1 MKATQIVFNLKETF
15 KNEICAKLTKKY
27 LELHDGLFP
36 KWDEGEEIVLTK
48 DEVGTAN
55 VVYVPI
61 RNTYDDYVS
70 FELFLIEK
78 YIVTLDGY
86 LYFEVSLKN
95 GNYDDYDDS
104 YEWIE
109 ISVEDLASILN
120 NL

>member
-36 KWDEGEEIVLTK
+36 KWDEDEEIVLTK
-48 DEVGTAN
+48 KEVGTAN
-55 VVYVPI
+55 VVYIPI
-61 RNTYDDYVS
+61 KNTYDDYVS
-70 FELFLIEK
+70 FELFVIEK

-86 LYFEVSLKN
+86 LYFEVSPKN
-95 GNYDDYDDS
+95 EDCDDYDDS
-104 YEWIE
+104 YEWTD

>member
-48 DEVGTAN
+48 KEVGTAN
-55 VVYVPI
+55 VVFIPI

-70 FELFLIEK
+70 FELFVIEK
-78 YIVTLDGY
+78 YIVTLDGFF
-86 LYFEVSLKN
+86 YFEVSPRIEN
-95 GNYDDYDDS
+95 CFEYNDS
-104 YEWIE
+104 YDWTE
-109 ISVEDLASILN
+109 ISVEDLASILD